1 MDKSNKVE
9 ELKEDISAKANKF
22 MEEYSKLCEK
32 HGFKIIANPAYIA
45 RDDGSFSTL
54 VQMQVAQLPKDN
66 K

>member
-32 HGFKIIANPAYIA
+32 HGFSIVANPAMKL
-45 RDDGSFSTL
+45 RDDNTYSI
-54 VQMQVAQLPKDN
+54 VIQMQVAQLPKE
-66 K
+66 